1 MRPYE
6 ELTEFGQIRRL
17 HKLANNVL
25 DAYDLQRPLRIR
37 LLAYEAN
44 HLFRVECADGQKY
57 VLRICSDEETTLQ
70 QNHVEAF
77 WLQALQRDTD
87 LPVIRLIP
95 RADGEPITVA
105 DVPGVPPAR
114 RCMLFGWVPGS
125 SLENHLSTPYYR
137 QLGQLTARLHN
148 HSQNLK
154 LPAGIT
160 PPRWERVFYFPNEES
175 IYRQPAYRRYFS
187 SHRIRLLDQALA
199 IGENCLSGLYQSD
212 RTPQLIHSDLHY
224 GNVHLYRRQLY
235 ILDFESTLLGFP
247 EQDIAITLYYG
258 RSRPDYP
265 ALTEAYRQGYSSI
278 RPWPFTSPAHLHSL
292 MAARSV
298 NFINYVASHH
308 TDPESMLPGMF
319 QRLQQ
324 SLQIIEQNPGK

>member
-6 ELTEFGQIRRL
+6 ELTEFGQTRRL
-17 HKLANNVL
+17 HKLAKNVL
-25 DAYDLQRPLRIR
+25 NAYNLQSPLRIR

-44 HLFRVECADGQKY
+44 HLFRVQGADGQKY
-57 VLRICSDEETTLQ
+57 VLRICSDKETTLQ
-70 QNHVEAF
+70 QNYVEAF

-95 RADGEPITVA
+95 RTDGEPITVA
-105 DVPGVPPAR
+105 DLPGVPSTR

-125 SLENHLSTPYYR
+125 SLEKHLSAMYYH
-137 QLGQLTARLHN
+137 QLGQITARLHN
-148 HSQNLK
+148 YSQILK

-160 PPRWERVFYFPNEES
+160 PPRWERVFYFPNEECVFHL
-175 IYRQPAYRRYFS
+175 PAYRRYFFP
-187 SHRIRLLDQALA
+187 HRVRLLDQALSIA
-199 IGENCLSGLYQSD
+199 EACLSGYYQSG
-212 RTPQLIHSDLHY
+212 RAPQLIHGDLHY
-224 GNVHLYRRQLY
+224 GNVHLHHGQLT

-258 RSRPDYP
+258 RSRPDYA
-265 ALTEAYRQGYSSI
+265 ALAEAYRQGYSSI
-278 RPWPFTSPAHLHSL
+278 RPWPFTLPAQLHSL

-308 TDPESMLPGMF
+308 SEPESMLPGMF

-324 SLQIIEQNPGK
+324 SLEIIEQNPEK